1 MHTLLA
7 KQEAANNAFD
17 RKVIDA
23 EEYAELT
30 SGNISPV
37 LANQENPHLLRI
49 RRQVDVWRDGM
60 PPEYPQALQEYQL
73 QMQQFQQVQQQQ
85 QMAQQQAAQLQQQ
98 GIPVPP
104 PQTAAPMQPPV
115 KPPGPFDPR
124 LPIDD
129 EPMAAKIRHRELA
142 KLMASTKFA
151 SQPPEWQQVLIDCYT
166 QDKNAAGIM
175 TVPDVQKQK
184 AIEAASMPPALP
196 HGVTIAMKGDE
207 SNVARE
213 EQAAL
218 QGFSQQQPP
227 QPGA

>member
-1 MHTLLA
+1 
-7 KQEAANNAFD
+7 
-17 RKVIDA
+17 
-23 EEYAELT
+23 
-30 SGNISPV
+30 
-37 LANQENPHLLRI
+37 
-49 RRQVDVWRDGM
+49 
-60 PPEYPQALQEYQL
+60 
-73 QMQQFQQVQQQQ
+73 
-85 QMAQQQAAQLQQQ
+85 MAQQQAAQLQQQ
-98 GIPVPP
+98 GIPVPA
-104 PQTAAPMQPPV
+104 PQPAAPMQPPV

-213 EQAAL
+213 QAAAGEQAAL
-218 QGFSQQQPP
+218 QGFQPATANRNRERNPCSSQLIVALLVIAIVYVALTYLPLPP
-227 QPGA
+227 IVRQVGVVVLVIGFLTDRLWLIGLLTGHQIVRL